1 MNSVFQFVKK
11 KKLHW
16 CDIVEMVIL
25 RQTGNVI
32 GVGGKYNNFIDQ
44 VISLKKKCSLP
55 KIMVSFYSEN
65 FMNELIIRISFLVYL
80 YKGKLYHLN
89 KF

>member
-1 MNSVFQFVKK
+1 
-11 KKLHW
+11 
-16 CDIVEMVIL
+16 MVIL

-32 GVGGKYNNFIDQ
+32 GVGGKYNNFKGYIDQ

-55 KIMVSFYSEN
+55 KIMVLFYSEN

>member
-1 MNSVFQFVKK
+1 
-11 KKLHW
+11 
-16 CDIVEMVIL
+16 MVIL

-32 GVGGKYNNFIDQ
+32 SVVGKYNNFIDQ
-44 VISLKKKCSLP
+44 VQYVISLKKKCSLP

>member
-1 MNSVFQFVKK
+1 
-11 KKLHW
+11 
-16 CDIVEMVIL
+16 MVIL

-32 GVGGKYNNFIDQ
+32 GVGGKYNNFKGYC
-44 VISLKKKCSLP
+44 LKKKCSLP
-55 KIMVSFYSEN
+55 KIMVVFYSEN

>member
-1 MNSVFQFVKK
+1 
-11 KKLHW
+11 
-16 CDIVEMVIL
+16 MVIL

-32 GVGGKYNNFIDQ
+32 GVGGKYNNFIE
-44 VISLKKKCSLP
+44 KCSLP

-89 KF
+89 KFWKNESTYLVVNVLIWIQYHRPQYGCI

>member
-1 MNSVFQFVKK
+1 
-11 KKLHW
+11 
-16 CDIVEMVIL
+16 MVIL